1 MLSDVIQILIFMIVL
16 LILAI
21 PLGAYMAKVLKGEA
35 SFLTP
40 ILSPI
45 EDGIYK
51 ILNIERKEMKKKEYL
66 INLLM
71 FNLIGGLFL
80 FFLLLFQGGLPL
92 NPMKW
97 SGVSWDLALNTT
109 ISFVTNT
116 NWQSYSG
123 ETTLSYLSQMVGLG
137 VQNFLSAATG
147 LAVMTVIIKA
157 LAEKRE
163 TLGNYWVDLT
173 RSILYILLPLTL
185 VFSILLM
192 SQGVIQNFLP
202 YKEIINLEGVKQI
215 IPSGPAASQ
224 IAIKQ
229 IGTNGGGFFGA
240 NSAHPFE
247 NPTPFSNLLQ
257 MLAILLIPVAQIF
270 TYGKMLNARKQ
281 AFVIFGVVSV
291 LFLGGLFLQYS
302 FEAKSAVGQLQT
314 FMEGKETRFGLV
326 NSVLWSEATTSAS
339 NGSVNSMLDSF
350 SPIAGLVGMMNI
362 MTGEVIFGGAGAGL
376 YGILMYVIITVFIAG
391 LMVGRTPEYL
401 CKKIEKKEMF
411 MSILAVLAPSFLILL
426 FTALA
431 LVVPSGFS
439 VVGNG
444 GPHGLSEIVYSF
456 TSAAGNNGSAFAGL
470 ATNNVFYNIFL
481 AIAMLIGRFVVIYAV
496 LEIAD
501 SMGQK
506 DKMFV
511 SEGTFKTDTV
521 LFGTFLIGIIVFI
534 GLLTFFPVLM
544 LGPVAEHLL
553 HLQGISF

>member
-1 MLSDVIQILIFMIVL
+1 MINDMIQILIFIIVL
-16 LILAI
+16 LGLAI
-21 PLGAYMAKVLKGEA
+21 PLGSYMANVLQGEKT
-35 SFLTP
+35 F
-40 ILSPI
+40 LSPI
-45 EDGIYK
+45 LLPVENGIYK
-51 ILNIERKEMKKKEYL
+51 FLNIETKEMKKKEYL
-66 INLLM
+66 LNLAI
-71 FNLIGGLFL
+71 FNIVGGLFL
-80 FFLLLFQGGLPL
+80 FLLLMVQGGLPL

-97 SGVSWDLALNTT
+97 SGVSWDLAFNTAV
-109 ISFVTNT
+109 SFVTNT

-123 ETTLSYLSQMVGLG
+123 ETTLSYISQMMGLG

-147 LAVMTVIIKA
+147 IAVMTVLIKA
-157 LAEKRE
+157 LAQKRE

-173 RSILYILLPLTL
+173 RTVLYILLPLTI
-185 VFSILLM
+185 VFSVLLM

-202 YKEIINLEGVKQI
+202 YKEVVTLEGVKQI
-215 IPSGPAASQ
+215 IPSGPVASQ
-224 IAIKQ
+224 VAIKQ

-240 NSAHPFE
+240 NSSHPFE

-270 TYGKMLNARKQ
+270 TYGKMLKAKKQ
-281 AFVIFGVVSV
+281 AFVILGAVTV

-302 FEAKSAVGQLQT
+302 FEGANTVENISS

-326 NSVLWSEATTSAS
+326 NSVLWSQATTSAS

-401 CKKIEKKEMF
+401 GKKIEKKEML
-411 MSILAVLAPSFLILL
+411 MSIIAVLAPSFVILL
-426 FTALA
+426 FTAIA
-431 LVVPSGFS
+431 LVVPSGFG
-439 VVGNG
+439 VIGNG
-444 GPHGLSEIVYSF
+444 GSHGLTEILYSF

-470 ATNNVFYNIFL
+470 ATNNLFYNILL
-481 AIAMLIGRFVVIYAV
+481 AIAMLLGRFVVIYAV
-496 LEIAD
+496 LEIAE
-501 SMGQK
+501 SLGSK

-534 GLLTFFPVLM
+534 GLLTFFPILM
-544 LGPVAEHLL
+544 LGPIAEHLL
-553 HLQGISF
+553 HIQRISF

>member
-1 MLSDVIQILIFMIVL
+1 MFSDVIQILIFIVVL
-16 LILAI
+16 LGLAI
-21 PLGAYMAKVLKGEA
+21 PLGSYMAKVLQGEA
-35 SFLTP
+35 NF
-40 ILSPI
+40 LSPVLLPV
-45 EDGIYK
+45 EKGIYK
-51 ILNIERKEMKKKEYL
+51 FLNIETKEMKKKEYL
-66 INLLM
+66 TNLVIFNLL
-71 FNLIGGLFL
+71 GGLFL
-80 FFLLLFQGGLPL
+80 FFLLMVQGGLPL

-97 SGVSWDLALNTT
+97 SGVSWDLAFNTAV
-109 ISFVTNT
+109 SFMTNT

-123 ETTLSYLSQMVGLG
+123 ETTLSYLSQMMGLG

-157 LAEKRE
+157 LASKRE

-173 RSILYILLPLTL
+173 RSVLYILLPLTI
-185 VFSILLM
+185 VFSVLLM
-192 SQGVIQNFLP
+192 SQGVIQNFAP
-202 YKEIINLEGVKQI
+202 YKEVVTVEGMKQI
-215 IPSGPAASQ
+215 IPNGPAASQ

-229 IGTNGGGFFGA
+229 IGTNGGGFFGT

-257 MLAILLIPVAQIF
+257 VLAILLIPVAQIF
-270 TYGKMLNARKQ
+270 AYGKMLKAKKQ
-281 AFVIFGVVSV
+281 AFVIFGAVTV

-302 FEAKSAVGQLQT
+302 FEGVNSISNISS

-326 NSVLWSEATTSAS
+326 NSVLWAQATTSAS
-339 NGSVNSMLDSF
+339 NGSVNAMLDSF
-350 SPIAGLVGMMNI
+350 SPIAGLVGMLNI

-401 CKKIEKKEMF
+401 GKKIEKKEML
-411 MSILAVLAPSFLILL
+411 MSIIAVLAPSFVILL

-431 LVVPSGFS
+431 LVVPSGYG
-439 VVGNG
+439 VVANG
-444 GPHGLSEIVYSF
+444 GSHGLTEILYSF

-470 ATNNVFYNIFL
+470 GTNNLFYNILL
-481 AIAMLIGRFVVIYAV
+481 AIAMLLGRFVVIYAV

-501 SMGQK
+501 SMGNK

-521 LFGTFLIGIIVFI
+521 LFGSFLVGIIIFI
-534 GLLTFFPVLM
+534 GLLTFFPILM
-544 LGPVAEHLL
+544 LGPIAEHLL
-553 HLQGISF
+553 HMQGISF